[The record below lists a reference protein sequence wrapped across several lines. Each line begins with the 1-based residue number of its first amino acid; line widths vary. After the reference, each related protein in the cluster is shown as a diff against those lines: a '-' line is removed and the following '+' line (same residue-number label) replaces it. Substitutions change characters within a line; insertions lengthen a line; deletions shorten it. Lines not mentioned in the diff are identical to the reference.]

1 MQAPAQD
8 QPLGPEFNL
17 DSYRNLLERL
27 QQSKRDKE
35 RLNKKAPSNLSQQ
48 TQ

>member
-1 MQAPAQD
+1 MQVTD
-8 QPLGPEFNL
+8 QNQGGNL
-17 DSYRNLLERL
+17 IFDLESYRNLLERL